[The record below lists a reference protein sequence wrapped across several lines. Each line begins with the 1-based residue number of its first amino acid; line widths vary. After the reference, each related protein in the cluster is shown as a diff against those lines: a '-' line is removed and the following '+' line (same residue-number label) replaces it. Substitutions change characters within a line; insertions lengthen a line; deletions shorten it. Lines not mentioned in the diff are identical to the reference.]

1 MVRPPII
8 FLGPSLSQKEAQT
21 IFPEAEYRSPAKK
34 GDLLQ
39 LAADPQANMVGLVD
53 GVFMQDYPPTP
64 IEVYQLI
71 KKKNSVIAGA
81 ASLGALR
88 AVELAK
94 FGMVGIG
101 TIFRLYDSCKIIAD
115 DEVAVTFGPNHLL
128 ESEALVDI
136 RYNVFRAR
144 KRGIISS
151 LTGATLVKV
160 AKKIY
165 FPHRTYDHI
174 SEVAI
179 SKFPSFTDEIK
190 SFQKFVGENRRSLKK
205 KDAIE
210 LVKYFKGLTE
220 RNVS

>member
-179 SKFPSFTDEIK
+179 SKFPSFADEIK

>member
-21 IFPEAEYRSPAKK
+21 IFPEAQYMSPAKK

-160 AKKIY
+160 AKRIY

-220 RNVS
+220 QNVS